1 MSGHPAIGRDGVAV
15 VTGAASGIG
24 LAAAKRFASLGM
36 QVCLADR
43 GGDPLE
49 RAAEAVANLAPGGA
63 ASVRAVAT
71 DVAVLADVE
80 RLRDVAYEALGDV
93 TVLMN
98 NAATAGA
105 GRPWENPDRWRRL
118 LDVNLFGPINGVQAF
133 VPRMPLR
140 YPGKGAPHLDGLCE
154 LQVLDSE
161 DAKYAKLDARQYH
174 GSVYGMIAAT
184 RGFLRP
190 TGEWNFEEVTV
201 KGSTIK
207 VELNG
212 NVILDGDVSKV
223 TDFMGGKPHPGKDLK
238 QGHFGFAGHH
248 DPVQFRN
255 VEIKPLPA
263 DPVEKPADKPAT
275 EKPATEK
282 PAADK
287 AAKK

>member
-93 TVLMN
+93 TLLMN

-133 VPRMPLR
+133 VPRMLASGR
-140 YPGKGAPHLDGLCE
+140 DGLIVNTGSKQGITTPPGDPAYNVSKAGVKVLTEQLAYE
-154 LQVLDSE
+154 LRNVPGCRLAAHLLIPGFTHTGMTSRGGAKPDAAWTPEQVVDFLLESV
-161 DAKYAKLDARQYH
+161 ARGDFYVLCPDN
-174 GSVYGMIAAT
+174 SVT
-184 RGFLRP
+184 REMDERRMQ
-190 TGEWNFEEVTV
+190 WA
-201 KGSTIK
+201 IDD
-207 VELNG
+207 
-212 NVILDGDVSKV
+212 VILNRPALSRWHP
-223 TDFMGGKPHPGKDLK
+223 DF
-238 QGHFGFAGHH
+238 
-248 DPVQFRN
+248 V
-255 VEIKPLPA
+255 
-263 DPVEKPADKPAT
+263 
-275 EKPATEK
+275 
-282 PAADK
+282 AAFE
-287 AAKK
+287 AFMQAPRPPRSA